1 MAKKVKEGRKLKS
14 LPPYNKIS
22 PYIMVLRNDAQNF
35 IRDSINVD
43 KAEEYIRKKRNEG
56 LRGFGMLH
64 LLVASYVR
72 TVSQRPAINRF
83 IRGQRVHA
91 RTCIEVMLT
100 IKKEI
105 SLDSPDTCL
114 KLLFRPEFTADEV
127 YAVIQNAI
135 DESRGD
141 ETDFDGLAKAL
152 NYIPGLFMKATV
164 SFLKTMD
171 YFGLVPRK
179 LTLLSPFHG
188 SMAITSMGS
197 LGIPP
202 IYHHLYNFGNIP
214 VFIAFGAKYFKNELK
229 LDGTVERNKY
239 IDYTVVTDERI
250 CDGFYFA
257 SALKVLKDCLY
268 NPDKLDTP
276 PETVLEDIR

>member
-43 KAEEYIRKKRNEG
+43 KAEEYIRKKRAEG
-56 LRGFGMLH
+56 LKGFGMLH

-72 TVSQRPAINRF
+72 TVSQRPGINRF

-91 RTCIEVMLT
+91 RNCIEVMLT

-105 SLDSPDTCL
+105 ALDSPDTCL
-114 KLLFRPEFTADEV
+114 KLIFRPEFTADEV
-127 YAVIQNAI
+127 YAVIQDAI
-135 DESRGD
+135 ESSRGD

-164 SFLKTMD
+164 SFLKTLD
-171 YFGLVPRK
+171 YFGCIPRK

-214 VFIAFGAKYFKNELK
+214 VFIAFGAKRHSYEL
-229 LDGTVERNKY
+229 DRHGNMVDRKY
-239 IDYTVVTDERI
+239 VDCKFVMDERTV
-250 CDGFYFA
+250 DGHYYAQFLQAIRYLFQHPEVVEA
-257 SALKVLKDCLY
+257 
-268 NPDKLDTP
+268 P
-276 PETVLEDIR
+276 PSRVIDDIY